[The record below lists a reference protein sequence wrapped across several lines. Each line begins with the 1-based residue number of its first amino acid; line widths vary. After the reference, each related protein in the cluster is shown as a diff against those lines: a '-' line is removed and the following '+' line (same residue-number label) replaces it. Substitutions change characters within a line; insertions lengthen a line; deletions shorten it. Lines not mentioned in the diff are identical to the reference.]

1 MSDASGE
8 TSGEPQP
15 LILDA
20 SIAIAILRGEPH
32 AAEWLDRIKRQ
43 VASNGKLQVPSLFW
57 LEVVNVL
64 LRRYRL
70 QPSDVLE
77 AIVEL
82 EATGVET
89 VELDRPM
96 LLLVLDAV
104 ARHDLTAYNAAYLAV
119 AVATDGALMTA
130 DARLAAA
137 TADEGGRAV
146 RESPASYRSTTW
158 IDWPGAASYLR
169 DLRARLEAP
178 T

>member
-20 SIAIAILRGEPH
+20 SIAIAILLGEPH

-104 ARHDLTAYNAAYLAV
+104 ARQDMTAYDAAYLAL
-119 AVATDGALMTA
+119 AVATDGTLMPA
-130 DARLAAA
+130 DARLGAAA
-137 TADEGGRAV
+137 ADQGGRA
-146 RESPASYRSTTW
+146 
-158 IDWPGAASYLR
+158 
-169 DLRARLEAP
+169 LRASPPPYRPEIAIDR
-178 T
+178 